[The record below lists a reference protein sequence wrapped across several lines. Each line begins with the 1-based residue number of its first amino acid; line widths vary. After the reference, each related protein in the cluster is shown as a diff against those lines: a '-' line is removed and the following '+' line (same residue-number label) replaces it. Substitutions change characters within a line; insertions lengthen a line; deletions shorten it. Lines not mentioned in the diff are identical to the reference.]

1 MRRKLFLF
9 TLIAI
14 FALIVIDYSGIK
26 LTDTYPDSLLEKEVV
41 YEGKIISIEK
51 ISEEKIS
58 LKVKLISADKKIFE
72 DKVYMLL
79 TCYDEIKQPWK
90 LIKGRIRFC
99 CEAHLPAQARNP
111 GCFDYRRH
119 LLSENIK
126 VIGYVETLNDFSES
140 KGMLDNI
147 QKKLMELKYLF
158 SASLPEGTRGILMG
172 MVFGDT
178 SYLDEDVY
186 EGFRKNGTAHVLAV
200 SGLHVGILYKWLKK
214 AIGRRQTIFSVI
226 AIAMIMIT
234 YCFLSSFSASAL
246 RAAAMI
252 ILSTI
257 GIYMDRRYD
266 MLTAASLTA
275 LIFIAMNPYIIFN
288 AGFQMSFIAVCS
300 IAFFYKRM
308 PYKIPDSVAIM
319 ISANIGLM
327 LYQIYVFNWFSVSSF
342 IANVP
347 VVYLVSITVPL
358 GLAHFALFCIA
369 GEIPVIE
376 TITSALS
383 GMIVKINEFLSF
395 GSGGFDMIS
404 PPLWLVI
411 LLYFIMF
418 FLASEQ
424 LEIMVHRKEQVK
436 ILFIIIVFIAF
447 SMFIKT
453 ASYQPLKE
461 SELVFV
467 DVGQGDCVHVKAGE
481 KNILI
486 DGGGKADYNI
496 GKNTLKPYLL
506 KNGVNY
512 VDLSLAT
519 HRHTDHFKGLDELW
533 QEGMADEPKT
543 GLTAGEVFHVSE
555 NIKIE
560 TLWPLSLEDD
570 KKQDENANCTVFM
583 IYLNGY
589 KILVTGDL
597 DVAGEKKMIA
607 HYEKSDKLK
616 ADILKI
622 GHHGSKTSTSED
634 LLESVSPRFAVIQV
648 GQNNYG
654 HPDSKIIEKC
664 CLKGIIVLRN
674 DTHGAVGFSFE
685 KNQIKCHEMIK
696 ES

>member
-1 MRRKLFLF
+1 
-9 TLIAI
+9 
-14 FALIVIDYSGIK
+14 
-26 LTDTYPDSLLEKEVV
+26 
-41 YEGKIISIEK
+41 
-51 ISEEKIS
+51 
-58 LKVKLISADKKIFE
+58 
-72 DKVYMLL
+72 
-79 TCYDEIKQPWK
+79 
-90 LIKGRIRFC
+90 
-99 CEAHLPAQARNP
+99 
-111 GCFDYRRH
+111 
-119 LLSENIK
+119 
-126 VIGYVETLNDFSES
+126 
-140 KGMLDNI
+140 
-147 QKKLMELKYLF
+147 
-158 SASLPEGTRGILMG
+158 
-172 MVFGDT
+172 
-178 SYLDEDVY
+178 
-186 EGFRKNGTAHVLAV
+186 
-200 SGLHVGILYKWLKK
+200 
-214 AIGRRQTIFSVI
+214 
-226 AIAMIMIT
+226 
-234 YCFLSSFSASAL
+234 
-246 RAAAMI
+246 
-252 ILSTI
+252 
-257 GIYMDRRYD
+257 
-266 MLTAASLTA
+266 
-275 LIFIAMNPYIIFN
+275 
-288 AGFQMSFIAVCS
+288 
-300 IAFFYKRM
+300 
-308 PYKIPDSVAIM
+308 
-319 ISANIGLM
+319 
-327 LYQIYVFNWFSVSSF
+327 
-342 IANVP
+342 
-347 VVYLVSITVPL
+347 
-358 GLAHFALFCIA
+358 
-369 GEIPVIE
+369 
-376 TITSALS
+376 
-383 GMIVKINEFLSF
+383 
-395 GSGGFDMIS
+395 MIS